1 MLVTV
6 SECVESLGLAPALED
21 QMEPSILKGVAKA
34 QLRLEEELG
43 TKLDQFDNVETF
55 HADTELTAGTLTYG
69 MLCLRL
75 TNGFVLNS
83 EAAPVVVEYSL
94 GWSGPF
100 TVIPS
105 TEYQINWEKGLIFLD
120 PEYDGK
126 YIKVE
131 YRSGFKKSGET
142 PTAIKQAIF
151 SMLPATLTVQN
162 EGDDQK
168 TVDKSGMKFAGTI
181 VNSLKR
187 PTPIAFRPYLFERK
201 PV

>member
-6 SECVESLGLAPALED
+6 SECIESLGIAPVLED
-21 QMEPSILKGVAKA
+21 QMEGILLKAVAKA
-34 QLRLEEELG
+34 QLRLEEELS

-55 HADTELTAGTLTYG
+55 HADSEIMAGTLTHG

-75 TNGFVLNS
+75 SNGFVANTVD
-83 EAAPVVVEYSL
+83 APVVLEYSSE
-94 GWSGPF
+94 WKGPF
-100 TVIPS
+100 AVIPD
-105 TEYQINWEKGLIFLD
+105 TEYQINWEKGLVYVD
-120 PEYDGK
+120 PEYDGY

-142 PTAIKQAIF
+142 PVSIKQAIF
-151 SMLPATLTVQN
+151 AMLPATLNVQN
-162 EGDDQK
+162 DGDEDK
-168 TVDKSGMKFAGTI
+168 KPDKSGMQFAGTI

-187 PTPIAFRPYLFERK
+187 PTSIAFRPYIADRT